1 MREIAFAPRDS
12 IEDEGLLASPLRS
25 AVGITLED
33 LAIPHDGCPL
43 CNGPVGDA
51 AFRRVLVWEDSLW
64 RVTMS
69 LSSEVPGFSYV
80 EPKRHIPHLTELD
93 GDEARTLG
101 VVLGRSARVLREAT
115 GTDLVYVYVFGGH
128 IPHLH
133 FHLAPHSPGDPLN
146 AEILARAA
154 PLLPES
160 ELRALAD
167 RVRTR
172 FASADIGATGPRP

>member
-1 MREIAFAPRDS
+1 M
-12 IEDEGLLASPLRS
+12 
-25 AVGITLED
+25 
-33 LAIPHDGCPL
+33 

-69 LSSEVPGFSYV
+69 LYSEVPGFSYV
-80 EPKRHIPHLTELD
+80 EPKRHIPHLTDLD
-93 GDEARTLG
+93 GEEARTLG
-101 VVLGRSARVLREAT
+101 VVLGRVSRVLREAT

-128 IPHLH
+128 IPHMH

-146 AEILARAA
+146 AEILGRPA
-154 PLLPES
+154 PLLPEL

-167 RVRTR
+167 RVRAR
-172 FASADIGATGPRP
+172 LASGEAGPTGPRH